1 MKSCCGSTD
10 SDSNCKR
17 KDGKSF
23 SLPRKFSKSKCKNS
37 KGFTMKSSCAPYK
50 YCGNRSKKG
59 GNQRKKPSTKKR
71 SSKRT
76 KKRVLLPKLKPIN
89 DKNVK
94 HKYKLSD
101 PQNKRILAINE
112 GINMEAKKIGKTIRK
127 AAISKKGRFN
137 ILRIYRKN
145 KRPEE
150 CKRITSDMKYIDKKY
165 KLGDTKN
172 ICKRSLTGGVAMSG
186 LHSKRLQQQKS
197 YIRKRRNAAPN
208 MDEGSRHDSD
218 DDFEDAEE
226 YDYDDFYD
234 AEENLSDRFYDASEN
249 LDIPNIRTLA
259 SPENPILVY
268 LKMDKHLCENLPF
281 ECSFMYMPFY
291 DLTLVLEFNG
301 AGFEIVDLLDES
313 GENFY
318 DNSSWAIKR
327 TFNSQNIN
335 SKKDVNNILNHFFF
349 KSDRGNI
356 INNIYENHPVEII
369 ENVYMFKI
377 GNDNKVIIL
386 DFNDIMKKYMTTDV
400 LPDIL
405 YPIITITKCSLED
418 SKLSNKC
425 IDKSKCKECVT
436 NNNITGGKKK
446 I

>member
-50 YCGNRSKKG
+50 YCSNRSKKG
-59 GNQRKKPSTKKR
+59 GNRSKKGDNRKKR

-76 KKRVLLPKLKPIN
+76 KKNVLPKLKPIN

-101 PQNKRILAINE
+101 PQNKRILAIDE

-186 LHSKRLQQQKS
+186 LHSKRLQQQKP
-197 YIRKRRNAAPN
+197 YIRKRRNAVPN
-208 MDEGSRHDSD
+208 MEEGSRHDSD

-234 AEENLSDRFYDASEN
+234 ALENLSDRFYDASEN
-249 LDIPNIRTLA
+249 LDIPNIRTVA
-259 SPENPILVY
+259 SENPILVY

-281 ECSFMYMPFY
+281 ECSFMYMTFY

-301 AGFEIVDLLDES
+301 AGFKIVDLLDES
-313 GENFY
+313 GKNIY

-335 SKKDVNNILNHFFF
+335 SKKDVNNILNLFFF

-356 INNIYENHPVEII
+356 INNIYENHPVQII

-386 DFNDIMKKYMTTDV
+386 DFNDIMKKYMTTNI